1 MYRKE
6 GESRRSREQK
16 FYEFFE
22 SLQLEYITAE
32 LRYRIYPDGEKRE
45 KSKDIMEKKKEK
57 IKDIA
62 TRNSI
67 KTIFEDICV
76 GCTVYFDPCL
86 KERLYAQIIPPIGF
100 PNFVYRDELH
110 RSQIEHLDKK
120 FYYTVGERFSVMG
133 VEGVLKAVD
142 IRGGTAYLV
151 TGGTTNSYAL
161 KEITRVF

>member
-6 GESRRSREQK
+6 VESRRSREQK

-32 LRYRIYPDGEKRE
+32 LRYHIYPDGEKRE
-45 KSKDIMEKKKEK
+45 KSKDIMNKKKEK

-76 GCTVYFDPCL
+76 GRMVYFDPVL
-86 KERLYAQIIPPIGF
+86 KERLYTQIIPSTGF
-100 PNFVYRDELH
+100 PNFVYRDDIH

-120 FYYTVGERFSVMG
+120 FYYTIGEKFSVMG
-133 VEGVLKAVD
+133 VEGVLKTVD
-142 IRGGTAYLV
+142 IRGGHAYI
-151 TGGTTNSYAL
+151 TMAGITNTYAL
-161 KEITRVF
+161 KEITRIF